1 MVMHY
6 TGLSPFPDAVTTEPV
21 SSPAP
26 TPTQTG
32 MKCIHVYGIYSSDIW
47 ESWPFIYS
55 IYDLTEALF

>member
-32 MKCIHVYGIYSSDIW
+32 MNCIHVYGIYSSDIW
-47 ESWPFIYS
+47 ESWPFIY
-55 IYDLTEALF
+55 